1 MKRNITA
8 LILLNVGVFVIA
20 AAFLPKPPGGYT
32 YSYDGPISQFFGY
45 LSHSRMHWHIPF
57 LVTLGTALISGG
69 ALISFSKRRDHSHDN
84 AA

>member
-57 LVTLGTALISGG
+57 LVTLHLRRAISTQ
-69 ALISFSKRRDHSHDN
+69 AELKKIT
-84 AA
+84 